1 MSRDG
6 GENVKAL
13 DKLVSQPAE
22 RIARLDAA
30 ASERNV
36 IRTDAVSNSFDN
48 RPTWDNWSNNR

>member
-1 MSRDG
+1 M
-6 GENVKAL
+6 KAL